1 MLKVHVWLPHQGLV
15 GHASLSFG
23 TDYVSFWP
31 KTSAGK
37 KDLKVKRS
45 QPGHFMNALAEDVL
59 SEGGRQ
65 PITVVIPNI
74 NKQELSKF
82 VANLISNTPE
92 YQLARYNCSH
102 VVAECLKVAC
112 RQEASFRPNAR
123 DYSKLGKILGQG
135 IWTPNEILRY
145 AKELAARNV
154 R

>member
-1 MLKVHVWLPHQGLV
+1 MAPSSG
-15 GHASLSFG
+15 FG
-23 TDYVSFWP
+23 WSRLFIFRNRLCQLLAKNLYR
-31 KTSAGK
+31 K

-74 NKQELSKF
+74 NEQELSKF
-82 VANLISNTPE
+82 VADLISNTPE

-112 RQEASFRPNAR
+112 RQEPSFCPTAR
-123 DYSKLGKILGQG
+123 DYSKLEKILGQG

-145 AKELAARNV
+145 AKELAAQNV